1 MRLPIGEASVCWFL
15 AGPGRLAGML
25 AFEACKMNFRSPIS
39 SGSLSLAGIC
49 AATDGLVSS
58 TIMLTGSQ
66 CGHAP
71 VELP

>member
-1 MRLPIGEASVCWFL
+1 MRLEASVCWFL

-25 AFEACKMNFRSPIS
+25 AFKACKINFRSPVS

-49 AATDGLVSS
+49 EVTGNGLVSS